1 MQHKQVEKSPGVVKD
16 IQWRDLNRIWTFGR
30 FIYLITAEF
39 AFKNGDTCTKE
50 RLGLRPLL
58 FPLII
63 IFVRTY
69 ITLDLLLFAG
79 LARD

>member
-1 MQHKQVEKSPGVVKD
+1 MHK
-16 IQWRDLNRIWTFGR
+16 
-30 FIYLITAEF
+30 A
-39 AFKNGDTCTKE
+39 